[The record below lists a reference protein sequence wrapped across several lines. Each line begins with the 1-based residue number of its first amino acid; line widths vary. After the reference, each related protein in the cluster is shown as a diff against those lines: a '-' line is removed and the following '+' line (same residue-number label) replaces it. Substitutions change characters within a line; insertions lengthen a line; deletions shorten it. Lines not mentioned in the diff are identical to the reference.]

1 MKVRHGFDGTA
12 MDEQMKLDQL
22 DKEIAENERDNDI
35 KQQESAFGILKS
47 DLTEFLDT
55 STAHGFARIANATCW
70 ISRIAWMIIVL
81 CLISYLALAV
91 YKLHLQLTSNKI
103 NVIVKSKTVSTLE
116 FPAITVCDGIPYLKS
131 AGIIQRNNTDV
142 PTRTILQAENQH
154 MQRTLNNE
162 NIHNETMYNFILK
175 ENDGDMPLCQF
186 SGEQCVFNKH
196 VKGRLPILH
205 KGQCY
210 TFNQDGSFKQI
221 IQGPTMGIFAV
232 FYLANEA
239 NTTKS
244 ISATSTHG
252 IEVFIH
258 NANGKFPTSA
268 DGILGIPGH
277 LTRISV
283 KQKIYKRL
291 PEPYPDKCVD
301 DIEKGG
307 PHECQIK
314 CIALHQIKQC
324 KVISAAIKQYFNSMD
339 AESLGN
345 MSSTQIPTTDEEHG
359 CLSKVLEN
367 FAKEQLQC
375 ECFMPCYERI
385 FDYSISQSKWPHDD
399 TRNEI
404 ILLLKSQLGI
414 NVTEK
419 ESSRH
424 LAAIQVY
431 YSQLQYDEIL
441 QLPEYSVDKFLSDLG
456 GLLGLFI
463 GASVFSG
470 IDFLIFLLST
480 IFTQTRIF
488 LDKLKLPRFKKKT
501 SK

>member
-12 MDEQMKLDQL
+12 MTEQTKLEQFDREKDES
-22 DKEIAENERDNDI
+22 KEENDI
-35 KQQESAFGILKS
+35 KIQDSALGIFKR
-47 DLTEFLDT
+47 DLIEFLDT
-55 STAHGFARIANATCW
+55 STTHGFARIANATCW

-81 CLISYLALAV
+81 CLISYLARAV
-91 YKLHLQLTSNKI
+91 YNLHLRLTSNKI
-103 NVIVKSKTVSTLE
+103 NVIVKSKTVSALE
-116 FPAITVCDGIPYLKS
+116 FPAITVCDGIPHLKS
-131 AGIIQRNNTDV
+131 VRNNTDV
-142 PTRTILQAENQH
+142 PIRTILQVEQQH
-154 MQRTLNNE
+154 MQRILTKE
-162 NIHNETMYNFILK
+162 SIHNHTMYNFILK
-175 ENDGDMPLCQF
+175 DESGEMPLCQF

-221 IQGPTMGIFAV
+221 IQGPTMGVFAV

-244 ISATSTHG
+244 IGATSTHG

-258 NANGKFPTSA
+258 NANGKYPTTT

-301 DIEKGG
+301 DNEKGN

-324 KVISAAIKQYFNSMD
+324 KVISPTIKQYFKNMH
-339 AESLGN
+339 AKSLGN
-345 MSSTQIPTTDEEHG
+345 MSSAPIPTTDEEHD
-359 CLSKVLEN
+359 CLGKVVEN
-367 FAKEQLQC
+367 FAKEHLQC
-375 ECFMPCYERI
+375 ECYMPCYEKV

-399 TRNEI
+399 NRNEI
-404 ILLLKSQLGI
+404 LLLLKSQLGI
-414 NVTEK
+414 NVTEQQ
-419 ESSRH
+419 SSRH

-470 IDFLIFLLST
+470 IDFLICLLST
-480 IFTQTRIF
+480 ILSQTKIF
-488 LDKLKLPRFKKKT
+488 LEKLQLPGFKKETFK
-501 SK
+501 